1 MKAMRTIVM
10 FDMPT
15 ASKSEKKSYME
26 FRRYLL
32 SQGYRM
38 EQFSV
43 YSKLSLSASGAQAE
57 IRRLE
62 QNLPFAGRV
71 TAFTMTDKE
80 YARRRVLLDTENRR
94 RKTRSLD
101 AQLTLEL

>member
-1 MKAMRTIVM
+1 MRTIVM

-15 ASKSEKKSYME
+15 ASRSEKKSYME

-32 SQGYRM
+32 SQGYCM

-43 YSKLSLSASGAQAE
+43 YSKLSLSASDAQAQ

-62 QNLPFAGRV
+62 RNLPLAGRV

-80 YARRRVLLDTENRR
+80 YARRHILLDTGKRR
-94 RKTRSLD
+94 RKTMSLD